1 MGAESLSLAVVI
13 PAYKARNEIED
24 VIRRIPKNVPHII
37 VVDDCCPEHTGQHV
51 SKRFAG
57 DKRVEVLT
65 NSANRGVG
73 GATKVGF
80 RRALELKVHTV
91 VKIDADGQ
99 MDPALIPDLI
109 RPLLEGE
116 ADYSKGN
123 RFTRVSDLKSMP
135 KVRVFGNAGLSFL
148 TKASSGYWSVSD
160 PTNGFVAISKS
171 ALESLELEK
180 ISERYFFESDMLFR
194 LGLQGSVVSEVR
206 MAAHYG
212 AEKSS
217 LSPLKSF
224 FEFSWKHNLNFFK
237 RIMYRHFLREWTLV
251 TFQLPASLVLLVFG
265 GTLGVS
271 TYLEASERGVPMTAG
286 QITTASL
293 LTIVGFQLFLSA
305 VSHDVL
311 SEPKRK

>member
-1 MGAESLSLAVVI
+1 MAVVI
-13 PAYKARNEIED
+13 PAYKARNEIQE
-24 VIRRIPKNVPHII
+24 VIRRIPKNVSHII
-37 VVDDCCPEHTGQHV
+37 VVDDCCPDHTGRHV
-51 SKRFAG
+51 SKIFSG
-57 DKRVEVLT
+57 DKRLEVIT
-65 NSANRGVG
+65 NAVNRGVG

-80 RRALELKVHTV
+80 IRALELKVEIV

-109 RPLLEGE
+109 GPIVKGE

-135 KVRVFGNAGLSFL
+135 KVRVLGNAGLSFL

-160 PTNGFVAISKS
+160 PTNGFVAISRS

-212 AEKSS
+212 NEKSN
-217 LSPLKSF
+217 LSPFKSF
-224 FEFSWKHNLNFFK
+224 FEFSWKHSVNFSK

-251 TFQLPASLVLLVFG
+251 TFQLPASLALLIFG

-271 TYLEASERGVPMTAG
+271 TYLEASARGVPMTAG

-293 LTIVGFQLFLSA
+293 LTIVGFQLLLSA